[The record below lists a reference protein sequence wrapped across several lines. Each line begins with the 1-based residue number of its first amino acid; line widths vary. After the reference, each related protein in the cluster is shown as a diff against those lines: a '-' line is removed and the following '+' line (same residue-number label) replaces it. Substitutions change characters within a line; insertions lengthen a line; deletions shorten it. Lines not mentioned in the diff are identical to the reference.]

1 MGCCH
6 LVRAFKTGYKTE
18 TGADLLLRCPGATT
32 NFLSLESAEKRH
44 HIRLA
49 EVPHIVTEDGRVFLT
64 EPVMQPCGKCVGCRM
79 ADAKEWKIRNCLEMT
94 YHQFVY
100 FVTLTF
106 DDPHLPEILDKPVF
120 VYAFQRFMKRWRF
133 AIGEK
138 CMYFGCFEF
147 GEHTMRPHF
156 HLILY
161 SRIPDLRPVGVNKFD
176 SKMLRDAWMYGN
188 ILIEMV
194 TPGSISYVCGYVE
207 KKAKDVDNKKYPF
220 PPFRL
225 ASKRPAIGF
234 RYLEEH
240 RLLFGQDSHVYGNF
254 SDSAGHN
261 HAPIPV
267 SFKRK
272 LKEEAYYTKL
282 KIASEMAGENAF
294 EVSEVVYKI
303 SNVPRLENAQEEA
316 MLQKIENLR
325 IQKL

>member
-32 NFLSLESAEKRH
+32 DYFSLEQAEKRH

-49 EVPHIVTEDGRVFLT
+49 EVPHIVTEDGRVFLSD
-64 EPVMQPCGKCVGCRM
+64 PVMQPCGKCVGCRM
-79 ADAKEWKIRNCLEMT
+79 ADSKEWKIRNCLEML
-94 YHQFVY
+94 YHEHVY
-100 FVTLTF
+100 FVTLTY
-106 DDPHLPEILDKPVF
+106 DDEHLPKTIDKPTF
-120 VYAFQRFMKRWRF
+120 VKSFQDFMKRWRF
-133 AIGEK
+133 TLGEK
-138 CMYFGCFEF
+138 VTYFGCFEF

-161 SRIPDLRPVGVNKFD
+161 CGIPDLLSVGRNMFESHV
-176 SKMLRDAWMYGN
+176 LAEAWKNGFT
-188 ILIEMV
+188 LIEMV

-207 KKAKDVDNKKYPF
+207 KKQKDPNWSKYPF

-225 ASKRPAIGF
+225 ASKSPAIGF
-234 RYLEEH
+234 RYLEDH
-240 RLLFGQDSHVYGNF
+240 RALFGFDSHVYGKF
-254 SDSAGHN
+254 SDSFGYN
-261 HAPIPV
+261 HSTIPV

-272 LKEEAYYTKL
+272 LKEEEYYERL

-294 EVSEVVYKI
+294 EVSKFVYRL
-303 SNVPRLENAQEEA
+303 SNVPQLENAQEQA

-325 IQKL
+325 ITKL